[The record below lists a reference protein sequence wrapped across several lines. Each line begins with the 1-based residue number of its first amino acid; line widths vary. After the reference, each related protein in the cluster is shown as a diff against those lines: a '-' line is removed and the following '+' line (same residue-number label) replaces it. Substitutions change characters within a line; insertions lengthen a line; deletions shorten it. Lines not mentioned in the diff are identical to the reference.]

1 MKLGKL
7 LAPRKKMKSR
17 WCSSSASISGEAPAR
32 WRSFNG
38 WRSGGASPWLGV
50 EREKFLSEWDE
61 GESTGCSG
69 GRGGVAD
76 EWGMLGG
83 TWREVFA
90 CWTRTEVHWR
100 TVRGWGADY
109 PGC

>member
-1 MKLGKL
+1 MEIVQLVDVVL
-7 LAPRKKMKSR
+7 RRS
-17 WCSSSASISGEAPAR
+17 SGEAPAR

-38 WRSGGASPWLGV
+38 WRSGGAYPWLGV

-76 EWGMLGG
+76 AWGLRGG
-83 TWREVFA
+83 TWREVSA
-90 CWTRTEVHWR
+90 RWTRTEVHWR
-100 TVRGWGADY
+100 TVRGWGTDY